1 MDNGTSSWLSAP
13 PPPPPPPHS
22 QDDIIPTSVYSVV
35 DHMNMSYEDLN
46 TVREGGRERREGG
59 ERGDHVMGM
68 SYED

>member
-46 TVREGGRERREGG
+46 TVRGWP
-59 ERGDHVMGM
+59 GDWR
-68 SYED
+68 